1 MSDKLFDIE
10 VLYDELWLDNVQDQV
25 IDILGS
31 DESTDICNA
40 IAGLDYELTKVIRK
54 LEKEANDEDWQA

>member
-1 MSDKLFDIE
+1 MSNKLFDIE
-10 VLYDELWLDNVQDQV
+10 VLYDELLLDDVQDQV

-31 DESTDICNA
+31 DESTDICIA
-40 IAGLDYELTKVIRK
+40 IAELDYELRKVIRK